1 LTSYRNLHRFA
12 LGTAVC
18 TFLLIVAGGL
28 VTSTGSGLSVPD
40 WPNTYGRFMFAF
52 PLDQMVG
59 GIVFEHT
66 HRLIASAVGFLTVLL
81 AIWLWKREDRRWVR
95 ILGVAAVGL
104 VVAQGLLGGL
114 TVLLLLPPALSVG
127 HAMLAQTFFVVV
139 ASLALF
145 TSPWWRSAQ
154 PRPPARSRSIVWLAG
169 SATAAVFIQL
179 MLGALMRH
187 TDSGLAIPDFPL
199 AYGQLLPSLSADA
212 LARYNATLLD
222 LGIRIAADGPI
233 SSSQVLIHLVHRI
246 WAVPVF
252 LLVLWTSVRLVRLAP
267 VSGRFSRFGWIL
279 GALVAVQILLGAMTV
294 LSGKAVLPATAH
306 VATGALLLVGLALA
320 TLHGARVWGLPRLGI
335 LHSASAQSAYG
346 GAS

>member
-18 TFLLIVAGGL
+18 TFLLIIAGGL

-81 AIWLWKREDRRWVR
+81 AFWLWKREDRRWVR
-95 ILGVAAVGL
+95 NLGFIAVGL

-114 TVLLLLPPALSVG
+114 TVLLLLPPAVSVG
-127 HAMLAQTFFVVV
+127 HAMLAQSFFVVV

-154 PRPPARSRSIVWLAG
+154 QRPPAHHRSIVWLAG
-169 SATAAVFIQL
+169 CATAAVFIQL

-187 TDSGLAIPDFPL
+187 TDSGLAVPDFPL
-199 AYGQLLPSLSADA
+199 AYGQLLPSLSPDA
-212 LARYNATLLD
+212 MARYNETLRD
-222 LGIRIAADGPI
+222 AGIRIAADGPI
-233 SSSQVLIHLVHRI
+233 TSSQIVIHLLHRA
-246 WAVPVF
+246 WALPVL
-252 LLVLWTSVRLVRLAP
+252 LLVVWTSIRLLRLSP
-267 VSGRFSRFGWIL
+267 VSGRFPRFAWLL
-279 GALVAVQILLGAMTV
+279 GGLVALQIILGAMTV
-294 LSGKAVLPATAH
+294 LSGKAILPATAH
-306 VATGALLLVGLALA
+306 VAVGALLLVSLALV
-320 TLHGARVWGLPRLGI
+320 TLHGAKLWGLPRAGV
-335 LHSASAQSAYG
+335 LHSPAAQSAYE
-346 GAS
+346 GAA